1 MKNRKSCSVG
11 RALRCAPSR
20 GPIRR
25 TEDCPPYLAQMHNYR
40 RLVQAP
46 LQHDRLLPDT
56 LRDYFSQRLH
66 VFRPSVLVD
75 DGRALARDMSGGE

>member
-1 MKNRKSCSVG
+1 MVG
-11 RALRCAPSR
+11 CALPCAPSEALNK
-20 GPIRR
+20 R

-40 RLVQAP
+40 RLAQAP
-46 LQHDRLLPDT
+46 LQDRLLPDT